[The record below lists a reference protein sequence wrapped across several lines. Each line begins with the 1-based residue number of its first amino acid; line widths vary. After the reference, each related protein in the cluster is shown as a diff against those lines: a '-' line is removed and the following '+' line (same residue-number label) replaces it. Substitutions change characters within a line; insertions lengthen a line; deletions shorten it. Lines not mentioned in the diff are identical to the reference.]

1 MAEPTFSFIIPT
13 RGKPEPLRRLCESI
27 RAYTRRLDELEIV
40 LVIDDDDQATCQFE
54 FPGLSIRKVEGPPH
68 RSMSA
73 LNTAG
78 YNAST
83 GRYVAL
89 LNDDVILRTPS
100 WDDQVIDVY
109 RGYPDGIVL
118 VHVNDAIFRE
128 TLCTFPFLTR
138 AFCEL
143 AGGICPDGYLRYYI
157 DNHIH
162 NVFDL
167 LAALGHHRRIFMAD
181 VVFEHLNLTPTK
193 QGYEYVV
200 EPGVHATDSRRFV
213 ELSPERKRLVL
224 TAAELIDCHVH
235 SRNRRVW
242 ADKLEP
248 LNDTEAIR
256 YATQPRLRSP
266 GRSICAN
273 SSVTVAVLSADLRSA
288 DAQRCIERIKTHT
301 ADYDLV
307 IVGNNRSSGQDR
319 ARERNR
325 LLEFCRTDYL
335 VLMDDD
341 VLVEKGWLE
350 GLTRALGPQVGVVTP
365 VHKDLGGSLSYAG
378 IVLQPDDSGDSS
390 PALNIG
396 QQPQRIQTLS
406 GAVILIDMHRCG
418 HVRMDEV
425 SSGHFVDIDYGL
437 RIWEEGCSV
446 VCTPWT
452 QVVHA
457 GWGAAPRESGQSAAL
472 IEAQRERWRSSWV
485 ETRRIE
491 ALRQGVWRDLP
502 EFVEIARLKAEID
515 SLLVAPDSLSN
526 DDFLSRF
533 QCMIEDLHAQP
544 ALKTYAAVKARA
556 AFQDGTA
563 PADDPR
569 VCAWAVL
576 LEEIAPPP
584 VAVPDPLPPAEQ
596 IFSDRPSLEPL
607 SLDPIAPGLG
617 AALKRLGRTLPH
629 LYSLRPRILINRG
642 ANLFDPDYYRTSY
655 PDIAAQSVHPFL
667 HFLTSGAYEG
677 RNPHPLFDTLFYLRT
692 YPDVAAAG
700 VNPLGH
706 FLKQGAAERRR
717 PHPLFDSAFY
727 LDRYSDVRKSGMN
740 PLVHYVLYGAAEGR
754 QPSAWFQPDYYLDHC
769 GERQQA
775 AGNPLLHFLLADP
788 QQRGD
793 PHPHFNCEY
802 YLRQNP
808 GVGTT
813 GMNPLVHYLLFGAR
827 AGRRPSAELWAQ

>member
-1 MAEPTFSFIIPT
+1 LFSFIIPT
-13 RGKPEPLRRLCESI
+13 RGNPEPLLRLCESI
-27 RAYTRRLDELEIV
+27 RAYTHRPGELEIV
-40 LVIDDDDQATCQFE
+40 LVVDDDDPATCRFE
-54 FPGLSIRKVEGPPH
+54 FPALNIRKVVGPPH

-100 WDDQVIDVY
+100 WDDQVIDVF

-118 VHVNDAIFRE
+118 VHVNDTIFRE

-143 AGGICPDGYLRYYI
+143 AGGICPDGYLRYFI

-167 LAALGHHRRIFMAD
+167 LAALGHHRRVFMAD

-193 QGYEYVV
+193 QGYKYVV
-200 EPGVHATDSRRFV
+200 EPAVHATDSRRF
-213 ELSPERKRLVL
+213 EGLAPERTRLVL
-224 TAAELIDCHVH
+224 AAAERIDCHVH
-235 SRNRRVW
+235 SQDRRVW

-248 LNDTEAIR
+248 LNDTDAIR
-256 YATQPRLRSP
+256 YATQPRLRPP
-266 GRSICAN
+266 GRPISVN
-273 SSVTVAVLSADLRSA
+273 SSVTVAVLSTDLLSA
-288 DAQRCIERIKTHT
+288 DAQRCIERIKKHT

-307 IVGNNRSSGQDR
+307 IVANNRSSPQDR

-365 VHKDLGGSLSYAG
+365 VHRDLAGNLSYAG

-390 PALNIG
+390 AALSIG
-396 QQPQRIQTLS
+396 QRPQRIQTLS
-406 GAVILIDMHRCG
+406 GAIMLIDIHRCG

-425 SSGHFVDIDYGL
+425 SAGHFVDVDYGL
-437 RIWEEGCSV
+437 RIWEEGCNV

-452 QVVHA
+452 QVVRA
-457 GWGAAPRESGQSAAL
+457 GCGAAPRETEQPAAL
-472 IEAQRERWRSSWV
+472 IEAQRERWRSSWAD
-485 ETRRIE
+485 TGRIE

-502 EFVEIARLKAEID
+502 EFVEIARLKTEID
-515 SLLVAPDSLSN
+515 SLLVIPGSLS
-526 DDFLSRF
+526 DDEFLARF
-533 QCMIEDLHAQP
+533 HRLIQDLHAQP
-544 ALKTYAAVKARA
+544 ALKAYAAAKVPAT
-556 AFQDGTA
+556 FQDGTA
-563 PADDPR
+563 SADRPR
-569 VCAWAVL
+569 AGAWAAL
-576 LEEIAPPP
+576 LEEDAPPP
-584 VAVPDPLPPAEQ
+584 VAVPDPLPPAEP
-596 IFSDRPSLEPL
+596 IVSEGPSLEPL
-607 SLDPIAPGLG
+607 ALDPIAPGLA
-617 AALKRLGRTLPH
+617 AALKRLGRTLPY
-629 LYSLRPRILINRG
+629 LYSLRPRTLINRG
-642 ANLFDPDYYRTSY
+642 ANLFDPDYYRAAY
-655 PDIAAQSVHPFL
+655 PDIAAEGVHPFL

-706 FLKQGAAERRR
+706 FLKHGAVERRR
-717 PHPLFDSAFY
+717 PHPLFDCAFY
-727 LDRYSDVRKSGMN
+727 LDRYPDVRKSGMN

-769 GERQQA
+769 GERRQA
-775 AGNPLLHFLLADP
+775 VANPLLHFLRAEP
-788 QQRGD
+788 QLRGD

-808 GVGTT
+808 GVGAT
-813 GMNPLVHYLLFGAR
+813 GMNPLVHYLLLGAR